1 MEPSIIRSSL
11 RSFLAGISTIVG
23 IGVGL
28 IVVILVIA
36 GLVNLSDDKLEVK
49 SHYSPTIVPNEK
61 DIRKA
66 LSKKAPVILK
76 INIGGL
82 VGTDKLNMHTVQQ
95 QLIDSREGKL
105 KKNRVKAVLIHIN
118 SPGGTV
124 VDADGIYLALK
135 EYKERHKVPV
145 FAYVDGLCASGGMY
159 IASAAD
165 KIYASDISLIG
176 SVGVLSPPF
185 FNVTGLMEKVGV
197 EAKTLFAGKG
207 KEDLNPFRPWKPGEE
222 KSLKAIIDYYYD
234 HFVDIVTSNRT
245 EIKRDLLVDEY
256 GAHVFP
262 ATKALEFGFIDDIG
276 RSLNDTIK
284 LVAKEIGIEDEYYQ
298 VIKMD
303 RKLLLSELIKDDSPM
318 MSGVIKH
325 KLELTPELD
334 PRLMNQFLYLYMP
347 GHPSHGE

>member
-11 RSFLAGISTIVG
+11 RSFFSAISSIIG
-23 IGVGL
+23 IGMGIIL
-28 IVVILVIA
+28 VVLVIA
-36 GLVNLSDDKLEVK
+36 SLTRLSDDKLEIK
-49 SHYSPTIVPNEK
+49 SHFSPTIVANEK
-61 DIRKA
+61 DVRKA

-82 VGTDKLNMHTVQQ
+82 IGTDKLNMHTVQQ
-95 QLIDSREGKL
+95 QLTESREGKL
-105 KKNRVKAVLIHIN
+105 KKNRVKALLIHIN

-135 EYKERHKVPV
+135 EYKERYEVPV

-165 KIYASDISLIG
+165 KIFASDISLIG
-176 SVGVLSPPF
+176 SIGVLSPPF
-185 FNVTGLMEKVGV
+185 FNVTKLMEKVGV

-222 KSLKAIIDYYYD
+222 ESLKSIIDYYYN
-234 HFVDIVTSNRT
+234 HFVDIVTSNRPK
-245 EIKRDLLVDEY
+245 IKRDLLIDEY

-262 ATKALEFGFIDDIG
+262 APKALEYGLIDGIEH
-276 RSLNDTIK
+276 SLNDAIK
-284 LVAKEIGIEDEYYQ
+284 LVAKEIDIEDKYYQ

-303 RKLLLSELIKDDSPM
+303 RKLWLSELLKDDSPM
-318 MSGVIKH
+318 MTGELKH
-325 KLELTPELD
+325 RLELTPELD
-334 PRLMNQFLYLYMP
+334 SRLMNQFLYLYMP
-347 GHPSHGE
+347 GHPSPGT